1 MKHKLASFCAVKKS
15 LFEVAREYF
24 LATFDRHGRMAHID
38 LGVMVPPAQGWKIT
52 HPDSELDRTPH
63 EIKSIAQDCMED
75 ALTEAGEQSKRSR
88 AVCQVQFQ
96 QSSATPKYITIH
108 EMTDA
113 HMHWVCTEL
122 QKTLLQKIYFL
133 LYRTL

>member
-1 MKHKLASFCAVKKS
+1 VLHPDSAPFGGPDLFKYGTQTRTYCAVEKS

-52 HPDSELDRTPH
+52 HPDSSYDTTPH
-63 EIKSIAQDCMED
+63 EIKSIAQECMQD
-75 ALTEAGEQSKRSR
+75 ALTEAGEQSKRSL
-88 AVCQVQFQ
+88 AVCQVKFQ
-96 QSSATPKYITIH
+96 RSSTPKYITKY

-113 HMHWVCTEL
+113 SMHWICTAL
-122 QKTLLQKIYFL
+122 
-133 LYRTL
+133 